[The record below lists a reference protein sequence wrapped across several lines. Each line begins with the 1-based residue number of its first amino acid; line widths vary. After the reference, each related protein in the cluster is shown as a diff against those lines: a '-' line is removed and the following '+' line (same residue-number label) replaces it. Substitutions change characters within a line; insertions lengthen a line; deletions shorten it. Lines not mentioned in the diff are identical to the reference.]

1 MMKRIG
7 LIAALALLSG
17 SMAAQAEKWVH
28 YAGGEGPGKGK
39 HIVFVTGDEEYR
51 SEEGMPMMAKILSK
65 RHGFDCTVLFSQ
77 DPLTGE
83 IDPNNQTNIPGLFHL
98 ESADMMVIFTR
109 FREVPDA
116 DMKYVVDFLNSG
128 KPVFGLRTATHAF
141 SYSRNKNSP
150 YVHWDWRSSEWPGG
164 FGKQVLGE
172 TWVNHHGVHKGE
184 STRGVI
190 NQDEKCH
197 PILKG
202 VEDVWG
208 PTDVYGIRSLP
219 ENSKVLLYGAVLK
232 GMSPEDPPVQN
243 KKNDPMMP
251 VAWVRE
257 YTGEAGNTNRVIGT
271 TLGASVDLESEDLR
285 RFFVNSCYWGLN
297 MEDQIPDSAD
307 VDYVGEYKP
316 TFYGFNAFTKGVY
329 PCEHEL
335 KD

>member
-1 MMKRIG
+1 MMKISKLVLSICMMG
-7 LIAALALLSG
+7 AALS
-17 SMAAQAEKWVH
+17 AQAGKWVH
-28 YAGGEGPGKGK
+28 YAGKEGPGKGK
-39 HIVFVTGDEEYR
+39 HIVFISGDEEYR
-51 SEEGMPMMAKILSK
+51 SEEGLPMMAKILSQ

-98 ESADMMVIFTR
+98 ENADMMVILAR
-109 FREVPDA
+109 FRELPDA

-128 KPVFGLRTATHAF
+128 KPIFGLRTSTHAF
-141 SYSRNKNSP
+141 SYSRNPSSP
-150 YVHWDWRSSEWPGG
+150 YATWDWRNSKWPGG

-172 TWVNHHGVHKGE
+172 TWVNHHGHHKGE

-190 NQDEKCH
+190 NPDEKCH

-219 ENSKVLLYGAVLK
+219 ENAKVLLNGAVLK
-232 GMSPEDPPVQN
+232 GMSPDDEPVDN
-243 KKNDPMMP
+243 AKNNPMMP

-257 YTGEAGNTNRVIGT
+257 YTGETGNTNRIIST
-271 TLGASVDLESEDLR
+271 TMGASTDLESEDLR

-297 MEDQIPDSAD
+297 MEDQITADSN
-307 VDYVGEYKP
+307 VDYIGEYKP
-316 TFYGFNAFTKGVY
+316 TMYGFNAFTKGIY

-335 KD
+335 KQ